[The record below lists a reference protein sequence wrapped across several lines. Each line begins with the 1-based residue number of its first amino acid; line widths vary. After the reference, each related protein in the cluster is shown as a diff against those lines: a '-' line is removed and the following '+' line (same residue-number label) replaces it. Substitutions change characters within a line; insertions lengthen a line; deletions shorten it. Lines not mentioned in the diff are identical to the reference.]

1 MSLPKIKKNYN
12 DLDILFLHI
21 DNKATYLNH
30 LKKLK
35 DTKPH
40 IKIDNKN
47 VVASQKVFLKSKE
60 INRQFN
66 RNVSNLNIKKENSVL
81 EKKIV
86 DIFFRDKK
94 VRLFL
99 TFKQVNTIR
108 NNALALKKSKE
119 YSKQLKNENLLEE
132 NKRYLDRIKNA
143 NMSIGTIKYY
153 NDEFDKH
160 VYFMRFNKSFNLP
173 DIQQKT

>member
-30 LKKLK
+30 LKKLR

-47 VVASQKVFLKSKE
+47 VVTSQKVFLKSKE

-66 RNVSNLNIKKENSVL
+66 KNVSNVNIKKENSLL

-94 VRLFL
+94 VSWIFY
-99 TFKQVNTIR
+99 KEQINTVR

-119 YSKQLKNENLLEE
+119 YSKQLKNENLQEE
-132 NKRYLDRIKNA
+132 NRRYLDRIKNA
-143 NMSIGTIKYY
+143 HMSIGTIKYY
-153 NDEFDKH
+153 NDEFEKH
-160 VYFMRFNKSFNLP
+160 VYFKQFNKSFNLP